1 MCDHRTVI
9 RSPLEVVAAVIERA
23 GRILICQRPR
33 SSKHALQWEFPGGKV
48 EPGETAHDALARELR
63 EELTIEARIGEQL
76 ASYDFRYPA
85 ADRATSLLFFKVT
98 EFEGE
103 PKNLEFEQ
111 IVWEVP
117 SALPSY
123 NFLEGDIQFVAKL
136 AENSNR

>member
-1 MCDHRTVI
+1 MEVTFQLVDKGC
-9 RSPLEVVAAVIERA
+9 PLDMIPTMDSNPEGPVNEK
-23 GRILICQRPR
+23 PFNE
-33 SSKHALQWEFPGGKV
+33 S
-48 EPGETAHDALARELR
+48 ELR
-63 EELTIEARIGEQL
+63 EELAIEARIGEQL

-123 NFLEGDIQFVAKL
+123 NFLEGDMQFVAKL